1 MKQILKELKTFI
13 LLWSTQS
20 LSQLGSAMT
29 NFALVI
35 YLYEKTGSA
44 LQTALLSICSY
55 APYVLM
61 SIFAGA
67 LSDRWNRKKVMLTCD
82 VLAAACT
89 VTVFLLLRTDT
100 LMPWH
105 MYMLNAVNGLMNTVQ
120 QPASDV
126 SMTLITPEKHFQ
138 RTSGLRSF
146 SNSLVTILTPVL
158 ATAVLSFWGMDAV
171 IAFDLLTF
179 TVAFLVLLVFIR
191 IPETTAAAKKEPLLQ
206 AARAGLAFLN
216 RNRLILTLI
225 LFLAGVNLVASA
237 FNATLPA
244 MILPRENGGELVLG
258 AVQSAAGIATLV
270 GSVFVTL
277 MPAPKNRVRAIC
289 ITLLISLGTENF
301 ILAFTHTPVLWCVA
315 QVCGWIVIPVMNANL
330 DVILRTGIPAEMQ
343 GRVFSCRNTLQFFTI
358 PLGYFL
364 GGWMTDTVFEPLMAA
379 QSAGSL
385 LTNLFGSGKGSG
397 ASMMLAALG
406 MLGTLICLVFWK
418 ILSGQQHSRASG
430 MEPHLE

>member
-179 TVAFLVLLVFIR
+179 TVAFLVLLLFIR

>member
-89 VTVFLLLRTDT
+89 VTVFVLLRTDA

-105 MYMLNAVNGLMNTVQ
+105 MYVLNAVNGLMNTVQ

-179 TVAFLVLLVFIR
+179 TVAFLVLLFFIC

-397 ASMMLAALG
+397 ASMMLAVLG

-418 ILSGQQHSRASG
+418 ILSRQQHSRASG